1 MTLEGFDNDDRG
13 PNGPIGINANGG
25 DGPHA
30 NLGWFDK
37 LVDEDS
43 CDTQEDNN
51 DSQERVGGENEECG
65 LGLVDANEG
74 GSYENLDSLG
84 KTTGFSSAVKNE
96 DESKGLSSEEDID
109 YLDSSN
115 VGSYQIDSDGDF
127 ISKKTAKM
135 MTLGREEL
143 NVELNKQCV
152 MRAKKWT
159 MEKIRGSVVH
169 EFGLLFNYVYEL
181 RIVDLEVGK
190 DNNNQIFPI
199 AWAVVEV
206 KNNETWAWFLNHL
219 QSDLNLGNGEKL
231 TLLSDKQKAS

>member
-51 DSQERVGGENEECG
+51 DSQERV
-65 LGLVDANEG
+65 DANEG

-115 VGSYQIDSDGDF
+115 VGSY
-127 ISKKTAKM
+127 
-135 MTLGREEL
+135 
-143 NVELNKQCV
+143 
-152 MRAKKWT
+152 
-159 MEKIRGSVVH
+159 
-169 EFGLLFNYVYEL
+169 
-181 RIVDLEVGK
+181 
-190 DNNNQIFPI
+190 
-199 AWAVVEV
+199 
-206 KNNETWAWFLNHL
+206 
-219 QSDLNLGNGEKL
+219 
-231 TLLSDKQKAS
+231 